1 MEQCGG
7 EVGINKTMKS
17 RFRGN
22 SEHTLDAK
30 GRLNF
35 PSRYRDIVRQ
45 DGSDVLMV
53 TPWIGECLRVYT
65 FSGWEIVED
74 TLLSQPTNEPR
85 VIAMIRSIVSKVA
98 ECNLDKQGRILLPAS
113 LRTEMKIEKE
123 IVLNGMLNFA
133 EIWSKD
139 GWLVNEQKLKD
150 DFQHFEESFS
160 KMGMF

>member
-1 MEQCGG
+1 MEQGG
-7 EVGINKTMKS
+7 GKVGTTKTMKS

-53 TPWIGECLRVYT
+53 TPWKGECLRVYT
-65 FSGWEIVED
+65 FSGWEAFED
-74 TLLSQPTNEPR
+74 TLLSQTTDQPSMT
-85 VIAMIRSIVSKVA
+85 AMIRSLVSRVA

-150 DFQHFEESFS
+150 NFQHFEESFS